1 MSADLEKAQEILA
14 QTGSTCVLCRD
25 EIIYTSTM
33 RGIRPLIDWL
43 ESGEDTCGFSAA
55 DKVVGKAAALLYCLL
70 GVRRVHGNVM
80 SQTAVKVLRRHGIEA
95 YWDRLAENIRN
106 RAGTGLCPMEEATMH
121 IDDPDEALPVILA
134 TLANLRESN
143 G

>member
-1 MSADLEKAQEILA
+1 MSADLERAKEILT

-25 EIIYTSTM
+25 ELVYTTAQ

-55 DKVVGKAAALLYCLL
+55 DKVVGKAAALMYCLL

-80 SQTAVKVLRRHGIEA
+80 SEAAVKVLRRNGVEV
-95 YWDRLAENIRN
+95 YWDRLTEGIRN
-106 RAGTGLCPMEEATMH
+106 RMGTGPCPLEAATGH
-121 IDDPDEALPVILA
+121 IDDPEEALPVILA
-134 TLANLRESN
+134 TLARLRERN

>member
-1 MSADLEKAQEILA
+1 MSADLEKAKEILA

-25 EIIYTSTM
+25 DLVYTATA

-55 DKVVGKAAALLYCLL
+55 DKVVGKASALLYCLL

-80 SQTAVKVLRRHGIEA
+80 SQSAVKVLRRNGIEA
-95 YWDRLAENIRN
+95 YWDRLTENIQN
-106 RAGTGLCPMEEATMH
+106 RAGTGLCPMEAATLH
-121 IDDPDEALPVILA
+121 IDDPDEALPVLLS
-134 TLANLRESN
+134 TLASLRERN